1 MLLPE
6 TIGEWTRQN
15 DPVTYD
21 RETIFD
27 YINGAGEVYNSFA
40 FREVVVDRYEAAD
53 SRGVTVEVFD
63 MGNAED
69 AFGVFSYAREDEE
82 EGIGAGFERKGTVLC
97 FWQDRFYVC
106 VAAEQ
111 RDENPAA
118 VLEPVARG
126 ISAVLPSAG
135 TRPALMDVLP
145 EDGQIPF
152 SDRFFHTHQSLNYHH
167 YLHRE
172 NVLQLSS
179 ETRVALARYI
189 PGSTYL
195 LIIDYGR
202 STESEAAQQSFR
214 AFLTP
219 GSGGPEPAL
228 DGRAES
234 FSKNGSTWDLVGIQ
248 SEFMIAV
255 LDAASSEAAEDLWE
269 AASANLAGLP
279 SPTP

>member
-6 TIGEWTRQN
+6 TVGEWTRQN

-27 YINGAGEVYNSFA
+27 YINGAGEVYNSYA
-40 FREVVVDRYEAAD
+40 FRNVLVDRYETAD
-53 SRGVTVEVFD
+53 GRGVTVEVFD
-63 MGNAED
+63 MGNVED

-106 VAAEQ
+106 AQAEQ
-111 RDENPAA
+111 RDDDPAE

-126 ISAVLPSAG
+126 ISAALPSAG
-135 TRPALMDVLP
+135 TKPALMGALP
-145 EDGQIPF
+145 ENGRVPY
-152 SDRFFHTHQSLNYHH
+152 SDRFFHTHQALNYQH
-167 YLHRE
+167 YLDRE
-172 NVLQLSS
+172 NVLKLSP
-179 ETRVALARYI
+179 ETRVALARYA

-195 LIIDYGR
+195 LVIEYRR
-202 STESEAAQQSFR
+202 SADASSAQESFR

-228 DGRAES
+228 EGRAES
-234 FSKNGSTWDLVGIQ
+234 FSKYGSTWDLVGTENQ
-248 SEFMIAV
+248 FLIAV
-255 LDAASSEAAEDLWE
+255 LDAVSSEAAESLWG
-269 AASANLAGLP
+269 AASDNLAGLP
-279 SPTP
+279 LSTP